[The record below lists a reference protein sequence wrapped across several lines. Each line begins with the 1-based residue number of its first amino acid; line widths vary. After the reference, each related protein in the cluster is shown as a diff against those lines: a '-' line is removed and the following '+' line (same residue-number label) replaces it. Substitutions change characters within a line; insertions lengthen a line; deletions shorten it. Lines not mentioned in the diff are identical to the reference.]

1 MKTYVH
7 PAYKF
12 VNVIEIPKDEIS
24 YVDFAACK
32 EPRETLGSFYNR
44 QQKKPD
50 ILING
55 GFFSMANGNPVFNT
69 IDEGIVRSN
78 NTNYRIGIGISY
90 DAINELRFGNLND
103 GTKWKDFL
111 SAYPVLLNGTG
122 PITKFDYAKEIDY
135 CAVRSCIGYNDTT
148 VFIVHVG
155 KPGLR
160 FAQLSEL
167 LDNIGAKFA
176 VNLDG
181 GGSAR
186 VLIKGKVFGSPV
198 ENRRVDNVV
207 AFYLKNAIADKSNN
221 LAADK
226 SYILYTVK
234 SGDSWWKIA
243 AVNLGD
249 GNRYKELLTFNG
261 MSSTNSKL
269 YPGMQIKIPM
279 NETLYTVVA
288 GDSWW
293 SIAAKTMGSGYR
305 YSELAAYNN
314 KSSTSTLHP
323 GDKLKIPV

>member
-7 PAYKF
+7 SAYKF
-12 VNVIEIPKDEIS
+12 VNVIEISKDEIS
-24 YVDFAACK
+24 CVDFVACK

-55 GFFSMANGNPVFNT
+55 GFFSMANGTPVFNT
-69 IDEGIVRSN
+69 IDEGVVRSN
-78 NTNYRIGIGISY
+78 NSNYKIGIGVSY
-90 DAINELRFGNLND
+90 DAINELKFGNLND
-103 GTKWKDFL
+103 GTRWKDFL

-122 PITKFDYAKEIDY
+122 PITKFDYANEIDY
-135 CAVRSCIGYNDTT
+135 CATRSCIGYNDTT

-160 FAQLSEL
+160 FAQLSDL
-167 LDNIGAKFA
+167 LDKLGAKFA

-186 VLIKGKVFGSPV
+186 VLIKGKVFGNPT
-198 ENRRVDNVV
+198 ENRQVDNVI
-207 AFYLKNAIADKSNN
+207 AFYLKNTANDKNTN
-221 LAADK
+221 LASSV
-226 SYILYTVK
+226 SYVLYTVK
-234 SGDSWWKIA
+234 AGDSWWKIA
-243 AVNLGD
+243 TENLGD

-261 MSSTNSKL
+261 LSSNNIKL
-269 YPGMQIKIPM
+269 YPGMEIKIPTK
-279 NETLYTVVA
+279 ETLYTVVA

-293 SIAAKTMGSGYR
+293 SIAAKTMGSGFR
-305 YSELAAYNN
+305 YSELATYNN
-314 KSSTSTLHP
+314 KTSTSTLHP